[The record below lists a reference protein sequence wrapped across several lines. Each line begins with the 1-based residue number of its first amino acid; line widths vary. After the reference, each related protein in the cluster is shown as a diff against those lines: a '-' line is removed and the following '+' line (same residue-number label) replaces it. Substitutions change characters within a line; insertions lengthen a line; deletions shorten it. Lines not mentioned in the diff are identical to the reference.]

1 MNHVPPADPPS
12 HWEGV
17 YRTKASDSVSWFR
30 PHLDT
35 SLALLG
41 QGGLSQASRVID
53 VGGGASTLVDDLLAL
68 GLRDVT
74 VLDLSSRA
82 LAVARERL
90 GTRGEGVQW
99 RVGDILAVALPEAGF
114 DLWHDR
120 AVLHFL
126 TGPDAAAGYAAQ
138 AARAVR
144 PGGFAVIG
152 GFAPDGPERCSGLV
166 VARRSAEDIA
176 ALMGPAFRCVATR
189 LEQHTTP
196 GGSPQS
202 FVWVLLERIA
212 DAAGKPSV

>member
-1 MNHVPPADPPS
+1 MNHAPPADPAS

-17 YRTKASDSVSWFR
+17 YLTKASDSVSWFR
-30 PHLDT
+30 PHLDR

-41 QGGLSQASRVID
+41 QAGLSPASRVID
-53 VGGGASTLVDDLLAL
+53 VGGGAATLVDDLLAM
-68 GLRDVT
+68 GLREVT

-90 GTRGEGVQW
+90 GARGVSVHW
-99 RVGDILAVALPEAGF
+99 RVGDILTAALPEAGY

-126 TGPDAAAGYAAQ
+126 TEPEAAAGYAAQ

-166 VARRSAEDIA
+166 VARRSADDIA
-176 ALMGPAFRCVATR
+176 ALMGPAFRCVAMR
-189 LEQHTTP
+189 REQHTTP
-196 GGSPQS
+196 GGLPQS
-202 FVWVLLERIA
+202 FAWVLLERTA
-212 DAAGKPSV
+212 DGAGPSSG